1 MSNLYTSEVVNKC
14 VEISKVA
21 TLKTWTDVLCAREF
35 VVFQYNEMIDTL
47 RTFILLYAYG
57 WFKKNSERSVYM
69 NSRMLSLMLHT
80 AIKVTIIAGIVHVSM
95 ITAMFLTFITI
106 K

>member
-1 MSNLYTSEVVNKC
+1 M
-14 VEISKVA
+14 
-21 TLKTWTDVLCAREF
+21 RERICCLS
-35 VVFQYNEMIDTL
+35 VKRNDRYITY
-47 RTFILLYAYG
+47 FILLYAYG

-95 ITAMFLTFITI
+95 ITAMFLAFITI

>member
-1 MSNLYTSEVVNKC
+1 
-14 VEISKVA
+14 
-21 TLKTWTDVLCAREF
+21 
-35 VVFQYNEMIDTL
+35 MIYTL

-80 AIKVTIIAGIVHVSM
+80 AIKVTIIAGIVHVSITLLQCFSPSLPSNKVFIIKVM
-95 ITAMFLTFITI
+95 IESTLFY
-106 K
+106 

>member
-1 MSNLYTSEVVNKC
+1 
-14 VEISKVA
+14 
-21 TLKTWTDVLCAREF
+21 
-35 VVFQYNEMIDTL
+35 MIDTL

-80 AIKVTIIAGIVHVSM
+80 AIKVTIIAGIVHVS
-95 ITAMFLTFITI
+95 IYDYCNVSRLHYHQI
-106 K
+106 KYLLLR